1 MDRSFTRDLRRRGR
15 RLRLSL
21 VPTTGGTQTAYC
33 IGTAIRCMIT
43 GTPGRDANKRIDG
56 AGDGLSS
63 ACTNITTHLGGP
75 TLCSIPPITPRGR
88 DLDFP

>member
-33 IGTAIRCMIT
+33 IGTVIRCRMK
-43 GTPGRDANKRIDG
+43 GRDALIWLLQRTIVKLPWTRG
-56 AGDGLSS
+56 FLMP
-63 ACTNITTHLGGP
+63 GGVAS
-75 TLCSIPPITPRGR
+75 LRS
-88 DLDFP
+88 